1 MGQKVNPIGFRLG
14 KVSNWSSVWYAK
26 EDYVKFFQEDYLVR
40 QKVMKMYRRSGV
52 SDIVIERSPEVLRV
66 IINTARPGAIIGKKG
81 ADIDKLKLDIKKI
94 SKSSKQVFID
104 IKEIAKAELCAKLV
118 GESIAEQLE
127 KRSSF
132 RRVLKKAIQS
142 SMRMGALG
150 IKIACSGRLNGV
162 EIARSE
168 WYKEGRIPL
177 HTLKAD
183 IDYALV
189 EANTTYGIL
198 GVKVWIYRGAKLKR

>member
-26 EDYVKFFQEDYLVR
+26 EDYVKFFEEDYLVR

-94 SKSSKQVFID
+94 SKS
-104 IKEIAKAELCAKLV
+104 
-118 GESIAEQLE
+118 E
-127 KRSSF
+127 KF
-132 RRVLKKAIQS
+132 VAI
-142 SMRMGALG
+142 LT
-150 IKIACSGRLNGV
+150 
-162 EIARSE
+162 
-168 WYKEGRIPL
+168 P
-177 HTLKAD
+177 
-183 IDYALV
+183 
-189 EANTTYGIL
+189 
-198 GVKVWIYRGAKLKR
+198 